1 MEEVDPAN
9 DRYRIAVKIFGRST
23 PVEVSLKQL
32 DYDTSKKPFRF
43 DPGPCPG
50 IPEREYRMVTARN
63 MAFWIKIR
71 DENGR
76 PRSGAEMRHE
86 ANELEYEKK
95 DREGFSRQGKGQK
108 AEGSWSSYCVAVKLA
123 ATKNSCAFF
132 RAPCKNYKTSDLTK
146 FISIG
151 NKNATS
157 LVWHMNCH
165 I

>member
-1 MEEVDPAN
+1 MGEKYVHYPETGEYIKIIGGPFTNFWGVMEEVDPAN

-86 ANELEYEKK
+86 ANELEYEKRTGK
-95 DREGFSRQGKGQK
+95 VSPDRERDRRRKEAG
-108 AEGSWSSYCVAVKLA
+108 LP
-123 ATKNSCAFF
+123 T
-132 RAPCKNYKTSDLTK
+132 
-146 FISIG
+146 
-151 NKNATS
+151 
-157 LVWHMNCH
+157 VWL
-165 I
+165 

>member
-32 DYDTSKKPFRF
+32 DYDISKKPFRF

-86 ANELEYEKK
+86 ANELEYEKRTGK
-95 DREGFSRQGKGQK
+95 VSPDRERDRRRKEAG
-108 AEGSWSSYCVAVKLA
+108 LP
-123 ATKNSCAFF
+123 T
-132 RAPCKNYKTSDLTK
+132 
-146 FISIG
+146 
-151 NKNATS
+151 
-157 LVWHMNCH
+157 VWL
-165 I
+165 